1 MQGEGECTD
10 GVCRWRMQMARTDR
24 EVQNELS
31 AVREERSICYVPN
44 SGGSDSVII

>member
-1 MQGEGECTD
+1 MH
-10 GVCRWRMQMARTDR
+10 RWRMQMARTDR

-31 AVREERSICYVPN
+31 AVREERSICCSCYIPN